1 MEHSCGRPAGVSTG
15 ERAYLDILRL
25 QGDYSTMVDYK
36 ESIQGTTIFTPMQRN
51 IINNACMHMFIEA
64 VTLSM
69 FFQMASLV
77 SDGHNY
83 GTALPSGMFTYTSHE
98 SVDVA
103 DLQVFSIIIMFFGY
117 TSMMKP

>member
-1 MEHSCGRPAGVSTG
+1 MEHSCGRPAGVTTG
-15 ERAYLDILRL
+15 ETFHETVYLDILRL

-51 IINNACMHMFIEA
+51 IINNACMHMFIEDA
-64 VTLSM
+64 TLSM

-77 SDGHNY
+77 SDGHKRSYY

-98 SVDVA
+98 SVDAGILYHNYV
-103 DLQVFSIIIMFFGY
+103 LWVH
-117 TSMMKP
+117 